1 MMHSRTI
8 GFLLNSLSDFEA
20 INMRVRRI
28 AALQQAYLEAAP
40 KDVARW
46 SRVGSETQGT
56 LVLFADN
63 SAVAA
68 RLRQS
73 TPRLLAII
81 RKRCP
86 EVTSIRIEA
95 QVVRNS
101 KVKNRQKGRIGTTG
115 LGNLQGLAGSLSDG
129 PLRAAISNLIAR
141 QTSASNGENQA
152 LQHQEGHH
160 DEGHKERVLE
170 HLPTETQPTSI
181 MREQSHSDTGAD
193 DNQGQETQY
202 P

>member
-20 INMRVRRI
+20 ISVRVRRI

-40 KDVARW
+40 EDVARW

-56 LVLFADN
+56 MVLFADN

-81 RKRCP
+81 RQRYP

-101 KVKNRQKGRIGTTG
+101 KVKNWQKRRIGTTG
-115 LGNLQGLAGSLSDG
+115 LDNLQGLADSLSDG
-129 PLRAAISNLIAR
+129 PLRAAISNLVAG
-141 QTSASNGENQA
+141 QTSASNSENQA

-160 DEGHKERVLE
+160 DEGHKERVFE

-181 MREQSHSDTGAD
+181 MREQRHSDTGTD